1 VSGVGFGHAEGLRFL
16 QSFVEGDS
24 LFHFSQDYVGRGIQN
39 SMEALHVNRGQ
50 LVEERKNR
58 DAVHDRGFEEKFFAA
73 RRGQVSELAVSV
85 DDGAFVGGDGVGSVV
100 EGGADVVDGGLAGFD
115 VEGCSFEEDVGLGFR

>member
-1 VSGVGFGHAEGLRFL
+1 
-16 QSFVEGDS
+16 
-24 LFHFSQDYVGRGIQN
+24 
-39 SMEALHVNRGQ
+39 MEALHVNRGQ